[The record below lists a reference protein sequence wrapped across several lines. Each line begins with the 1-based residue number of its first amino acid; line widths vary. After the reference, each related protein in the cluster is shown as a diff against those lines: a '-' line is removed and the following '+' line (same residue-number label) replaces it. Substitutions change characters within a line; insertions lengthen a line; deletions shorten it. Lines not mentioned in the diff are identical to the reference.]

1 MKHNQFSCYIPNDSQ
16 ELCSLILEDLNL
28 ELNEVKSKPL
38 YYEICNNS
46 KSKYILDNA
55 FYDNFN
61 KRENSIITK
70 YFILN

>member
-38 YYEICNNS
+38 YYEICNNN
-46 KSKYILDNA
+46 KSKYIL
-55 FYDNFN
+55 
-61 KRENSIITK
+61 R
-70 YFILN
+70 